1 MSSTKT
7 KNSKRFTIVLL
18 IVLLLALAVGYA
30 AFSDTLTISGTAN
43 AKGNFD
49 LQFVKDT
56 TTPENGCYVKNA
68 VGCTATVDVVADGDS
83 QANDQLTVTVTDL
96 AYPGAGADIQAVIKN
111 VGTVPAKVKAV
122 TLTPA
127 SGNNGNAIVV
137 TGLEQVTASHPRIE
151 PNGTCTFDF
160 TVMWKDDVF
169 TLDPTKDGENVNNTN
184 EKFSFTLEIQYE
196 QDTSTN
202 LNVTPA
208 HSDANAPVNSG
219 T

>member
-49 LQFVKDT
+49 LQFVIDDQDE
-56 TTPENGCYVKNA
+56 ENGCYVKNEI
-68 VGCTATVDVVADGDS
+68 GCSASVELDDDGDGDT
-83 QANDQLTVTVTDL
+83 NDELIVTVEDL

-111 VGTVPAKVKAV
+111 VGSVPAKVTDV

-127 SGNNGNAIVV
+127 SGTNGGAIVV
-137 TGLEQVTASHPRIE
+137 TGLDQITTSHPTIE

-160 TVMWKDDVF
+160 TVMWDPDS
-169 TLDPTKDGENVNNTN
+169 TELDPTKDGENVNNSSSVF
-184 EKFSFTLEIQYE
+184 EFSLEIEYE
-196 QDTSTN
+196 QYTTN
-202 LNVTPA
+202 LEVTPA
-208 HSDANAPVNSG
+208 HTDANA